1 MRGRERTHW
10 IRRTGIP
17 GEEKSL
23 TAAAAEVL
31 SPAVAASTRFG
42 HPLFSAKTLEGRGLS
57 PYPFERMF
65 AHIVKPHARNHSRSM
80 ARKRLSRRIDQH
92 QTPAPSTHTR
102 LGIARIIIR
111 DHTINSHSAGKP
123 LLRRFYN
130 AQAVFQLFTRR
141 NQRIPILQS
150 PTVILSV
157 GNLQAVWLQLF
168 RKSNHLLEVIE
179 ILAMNHQVHSERNWE
194 PPNHLRKNNFVTM
207 GFRSRNPVRGCVFR
221 ILK

>member
-1 MRGRERTHW
+1 MMRGRERTHW

-17 GEEKSL
+17 AEQKSL
-23 TAAAAEVL
+23 TAAAAEVF

-42 HPLFSAKTLEGRGLS
+42 HPFFSAKTLEGRGLS

-65 AHIVKPHARNHSRSM
+65 AHIVKAHARNHSCSM
-80 ARKRLSRRIDQH
+80 AGKRLSRRIDQH
-92 QTPAPSTHTR
+92 QTPASSTHTR

-111 DHTINSHSAGKP
+111 NYTINFHAAGKP

-130 AQAVFQLFTRR
+130 AQAVFQLLTSR
-141 NQRIPILQS
+141 NQRIPILQG

-168 RKSNHLLEVIE
+168 RKSNHLLEAIE
-179 ILAMNHQVHSERNWE
+179 ILTMHHQVHGE
-194 PPNHLRKNNFVTM
+194 
-207 GFRSRNPVRGCVFR
+207 CD
-221 ILK
+221 

>member
-65 AHIVKPHARNHSRSM
+65 AHIVKAHARNHAGSM
-80 ARKRLSRRIDQH
+80 TRKHLSRRIDQH

-102 LGIARIIIR
+102 HGVACVIIR
-111 DHTINSHSAGKP
+111 NHTINSHAAGKP
-123 LLRRFYN
+123 HLRRFYN
-130 AQAVFQLFTRR
+130 VQAVFQLLPSG

-157 GNLQAVWLQLF
+157 GNLQAVWLQLL
-168 RKSNHLLEVIE
+168 RKSNHLLQVIE
-179 ILAMNHQVHSERNWE
+179 ILTMHHQVHGESNRES
-194 PPNHLRKNNFVTM
+194 PNDL
-207 GFRSRNPVRGCVFR
+207 
-221 ILK
+221 